1 MLIETLPAA
10 FEMDEIL
17 RAARTFR
24 GPQLRR
30 WDYIFSSIKHCARIR
45 LRAAGSWPGL
55 METPFLSVYVRLLIR
70 TCHRCGIHA
79 MGGMAAQIPIKD
91 DPLRTRRR

>member
-1 MLIETLPAA
+1 
-10 FEMDEIL
+10 
-17 RAARTFR
+17 
-24 GPQLRR
+24 
-30 WDYIFSSIKHCARIR
+30 
-45 LRAAGSWPGL
+45 